1 MYTMVNMHMYIHM
14 NEIHTIHIQYRDEIK
29 KKKKEN
35 LRMLRRFYSRQRIGS
50 DMIPLCFRAW
60 R

>member
-29 KKKKEN
+29 KKKRKRKPKNVEK
-35 LRMLRRFYSRQRIGS
+35 
-50 DMIPLCFRAW
+50 IP
-60 R
+60 